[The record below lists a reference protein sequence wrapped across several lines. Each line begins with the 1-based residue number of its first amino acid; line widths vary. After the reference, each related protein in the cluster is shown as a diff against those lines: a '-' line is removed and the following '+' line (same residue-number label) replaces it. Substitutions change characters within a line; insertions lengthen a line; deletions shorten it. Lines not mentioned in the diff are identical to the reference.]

1 MACDF
6 RISSKVSSS
15 ALVLKLLS
23 CKQNSRQIEEP
34 GMARNYELEI
44 CRLLY
49 TPVSFALRFVFLYA
63 LFFLV
68 LMVL

>member
-1 MACDF
+1 LQAKF
-6 RISSKVSSS
+6 KP
-15 ALVLKLLS
+15 
-23 CKQNSRQIEEP
+23 QIEEP
-34 GMARNYELEI
+34 GMAQNYELEI
-44 CRLLY
+44 CRLLS